1 MSSATTRPDVNLS
14 GLSDSPVGSMMV
26 AVARWICEPEGKQK
40 SSLFTT
46 RLIAAAGYTQTFLS
60 FSADFLHD
68 LSDYL
73 FRESELQQAALPQRR
88 LEDLNQLHWFTGRQ
102 TGHQLQKLV
111 HETVLEVGQLCQEQ
125 PEGAE
130 NRTEGE
136 CFYFCY
142 EGSKWKQK
150 PTKTPGVFWGF
161 SLSASKIYNSCIAN

>member
-1 MSSATTRPDVNLS
+1 MNRQGN
-14 GLSDSPVGSMMV
+14 
-26 AVARWICEPEGKQK
+26 KK

-46 RLIAAAGYTQTFLS
+46 RLIAAAGYTHTFLS

-111 HETVLEVGQLCQEQ
+111 HKTVLEVGQLCQEQ

-130 NRTEGE
+130 NRTEESVFISVMKAANGNRSQQRHLE
-136 CFYFCY
+136 CSGDFPSVPPKSIIVATLIERCFTN
-142 EGSKWKQK
+142 K
-150 PTKTPGVFWGF
+150 
-161 SLSASKIYNSCIAN
+161 LAL

>member
-1 MSSATTRPDVNLS
+1 MNRQGN
-14 GLSDSPVGSMMV
+14 
-26 AVARWICEPEGKQK
+26 KK

-111 HETVLEVGQLCQEQ
+111 HKTVLEVGQLCQEQ

-130 NRTEGE
+130 NMDRRR
-136 CFYFCY
+136 
-142 EGSKWKQK
+142 
-150 PTKTPGVFWGF
+150 VFLF
-161 SLSASKIYNSCIAN
+161 LL